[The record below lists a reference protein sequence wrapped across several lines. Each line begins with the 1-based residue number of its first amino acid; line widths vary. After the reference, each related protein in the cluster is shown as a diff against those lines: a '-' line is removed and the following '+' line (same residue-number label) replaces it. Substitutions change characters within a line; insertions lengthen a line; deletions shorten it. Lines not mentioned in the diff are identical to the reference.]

1 MNNEALEFNSPEVL
15 PVSTQQETTTPV
27 SSQQS
32 GPAKRSSTNKSF
44 TVKSGQ
50 LVRELLIV
58 FIGVF
63 AAFLLNDY
71 WNERKEQAKEK
82 KLYQALYQDMKRF
95 SRNGKAQEEG
105 FLRRLQFWSDST
117 EKLVAKGEAILYPG
131 RIYGDYWHMG
141 VFDAMMKSGKLN
153 DIDVDV
159 FVTLANNHTLYM
171 MFLDNIQYCNE
182 FYESKIAPYAETGA
196 SEFYDPETG
205 ELKTMYKSYLYRQ
218 KEIVH
223 LSKLLVDIA
232 DEHTEEWE
240 RKGLVDVIDISGMY
254 RYGDS
259 DE

>member
-1 MNNEALEFNSPEVL
+1 MNNEALEFNGPEVL
-15 PVSTQQETTTPV
+15 PVTHQQIASTPVTSQQE
-27 SSQQS
+27 
-32 GPAKRSSTNKSF
+32 GPAQQQTAKKTFSVR
-44 TVKSGQ
+44 SGQ

-71 WNERKEQAKEK
+71 WNDRKEQAKEK

-95 SRNGKAQEEG
+95 SRNGKDPKDG
-105 FLRRLQFWSDST
+105 FLRRLQFWADST
-117 EKLVAKGEAILYPG
+117 EKLVAQRKAILYPG

-171 MFLDNIQYCNE
+171 MFLDNSQYCNE
-182 FYESKIAPYAETGA
+182 FYENKIAHYKETGA
-196 SEFYDPETG
+196 SVFYDPQTG
-205 ELKTMYKSYLYRQ
+205 ELKAMYKSYLHRR

-223 LSKLLVDIA
+223 LSKLLVEIV
-232 DEHTEEWE
+232 DEHTAEWE
-240 RKGLVDVIDISGMY
+240 EKGLVDVIDITDKY
-254 RYGDS
+254 TY
-259 DE
+259 E